1 MLTNNNKLKV
11 KVFFQERET
20 TDLSGQN
27 VFPLGPQNS
36 KNESRQFPWEKK
48 LGEKKSKGALNSG
61 GHY

>member
-36 KNESRQFPWEKK
+36 KNESRQFPWEKNW
-48 LGEKKSKGALNSG
+48 GKKIKGSS
-61 GHY
+61 

>member
-36 KNESRQFPWEKK
+36 KNESRQFPWEKN
-48 LGEKKSKGALNSG
+48 LGKKIKGSS
-61 GHY
+61 